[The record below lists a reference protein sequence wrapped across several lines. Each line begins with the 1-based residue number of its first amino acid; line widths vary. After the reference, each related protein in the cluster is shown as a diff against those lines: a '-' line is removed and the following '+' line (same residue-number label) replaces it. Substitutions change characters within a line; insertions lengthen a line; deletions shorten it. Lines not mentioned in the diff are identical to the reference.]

1 MTRAK
6 MNAVTWA
13 ALDVYAG
20 TVEGQAVPGLGE
32 LLRDEAPRLNR
43 LKNAARSTAEG
54 LGVLTPDGQLTAQGL
69 AAVRAHVERL
79 GLDWGSAGG
88 AR

>member
-1 MTRAK
+1 MTRPR

>member
-1 MTRAK
+1 

-13 ALDVYAG
+13 ALAVYAG

-32 LLRDEAPRLNR
+32 LLSREAPRLGR

-54 LGVLTPDGQLTAQGL
+54 LGVLTPDGHLTAQVL
-69 AAVRAHVERL
+69 AARVAVAERRGVERL
-79 GLDWGSAGG
+79 SRSEG
-88 AR
+88 RENPPR

>member
-1 MTRAK
+1 MTRPK

-20 TVEGQAVPGLGE
+20 TVEGAAVPGLGE
-32 LLRDEAPRLNR
+32 LLRAEAPRLSR
-43 LKNAARSTAEG
+43 LKNAARSTASA
-54 LGVLTPDGQLTAQGL
+54 LGVLTPDGHLTAQGL

-79 GLDWGSAGG
+79 GLGSAEGQS
-88 AR
+88 